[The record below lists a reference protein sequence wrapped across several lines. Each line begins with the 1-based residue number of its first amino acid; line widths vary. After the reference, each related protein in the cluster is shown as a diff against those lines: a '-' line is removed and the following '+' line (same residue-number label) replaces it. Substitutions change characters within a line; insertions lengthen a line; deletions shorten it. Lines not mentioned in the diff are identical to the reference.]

1 MTPAGNSASTS
12 IGSCR
17 VREYDSAMSKTA
29 LTWAIGLVTGT
40 VLSFRDPI
48 FGLLAYLWE
57 YYNHPPLRWWGDELP
72 GLRWSFLVASILF
85 ASYSVQGK
93 TIFRREIF
101 RHGSTKWLVALLG
114 IATMVTIFLAID
126 PARSQGYLVDLAKL
140 TLLFCLIIGV
150 VTDYRKY
157 RWVTAALVLGALS
170 WGWDAYSNPHFDSGR
185 LIAIGGPDSFNDNE
199 AAAHIIPVLPF
210 LALFFWQGNK
220 WQRLIAIVAAPFI
233 VNMLILCNSR
243 GATVGIMAALTA
255 GVVLMNWRLRLK
267 LALVAVAAV
276 PLLLVLVDQRFI
288 DRQLTLMQFMEEGVD
303 GQATQSDGAANERVL
318 SWKGG
323 LRLVGDR
330 PLGVGGG
337 GYDLLSPVYA
347 PEVVEAHEGELRA
360 VHNTY
365 LWAAADWGV
374 AGLMA
379 LLGFIVSALRV
390 LHRIRR
396 ETPSE
401 QLKLESLT
409 LEVSLI
415 AFLGA
420 AVFINR
426 MYAEILYWLVALA
439 ASLANIHD
447 AGAVRAD
454 GSIESAPLDVRAA

>member
-1 MTPAGNSASTS
+1 M
-12 IGSCR
+12 
-17 VREYDSAMSKTA
+17 REYDLAMSKTA

-72 GLRWSFLVASILF
+72 DLRWSFLIASIFF
-85 ASYSVQGK
+85 AAYSFHGK

-101 RHGSTKWLVALLG
+101 RHGSTRWLVALLG
-114 IATMVTIFLAID
+114 IATMVTVFLAID
-126 PARSQGYLVDLAKL
+126 PARSRGYVVDIAKL

-150 VTDYRKY
+150 VTDMSKY
-157 RWVTAALVLGALS
+157 RLVTAALVLGALS

-185 LIAIGGPDSFNDNE
+185 LVAIGGPDSFNDNE
-199 AAAHIIPVLPF
+199 AAAHVIPALPF
-210 LALFFWQGNK
+210 LALFFWQGNR
-220 WQRLIAIVAAPFI
+220 WQRILAIVAAPFI

-243 GATVGIMAALTA
+243 GATVGVAVALLA
-255 GVVLMNWRLRLK
+255 GLLLMNWRLRLR
-267 LALVAVAAV
+267 LALVAVVAV
-276 PLLLVLVDQRFI
+276 PLVLALVDQRFI
-288 DRQLTLMQFMEEGVD
+288 DRQLTLVQFMEEGLE
-303 GQATQSDGAANERVL
+303 GQATQNDGAANERVL

-323 LRLVGDR
+323 LRLIGDR

-374 AGLMA
+374 GGLVA
-379 LLGFIVSALRV
+379 LLGFIGSALLT

-396 ETPSE
+396 QAANEE
-401 QLKLESLT
+401 MKLESLA
-409 LEVSLI
+409 LEIALI

-447 AGAVRAD
+447 GAAAQAD
-454 GSIESAPLDVRAA
+454 GSASTTPIEVRAA

>member
-1 MTPAGNSASTS
+1 
-12 IGSCR
+12 
-17 VREYDSAMSKTA
+17 MSKTA

-48 FGLLAYLWE
+48 FGFLAYLWE

-72 GLRWSFLVASILF
+72 DLRWSFLIASIFF
-85 ASYSVQGK
+85 ASYSVHGK

-114 IATMVTIFLAID
+114 IATMVTVFLAID
-126 PARSQGYLVDLAKL
+126 PARSRGYVVDIAKL
-140 TLLFCLIIGV
+140 TLLFCLIVGV
-150 VTDYRKY
+150 VNDYTKY
-157 RWVTAALVLGALS
+157 RWVTAAIVLGALS

-185 LIAIGGPDSFNDNE
+185 LVAIGGPDSFNDNE
-199 AAAHIIPVLPF
+199 AAAHVIPTLPF

-220 WQRLIAIVAAPFI
+220 WQRIIAIVSAPFI

-243 GATVGIMAALTA
+243 GATVGVAVALIA
-255 GVVLMNWRLRLK
+255 GLFLMNWRLRLRM
-267 LALVAVAAV
+267 ALVAIAAV
-276 PLLLVLVDQRFI
+276 PLVLALVDQRFI
-288 DRQLTLMQFMEEGVD
+288 DRQLTLMQFMEEGLD
-303 GQATQSDGAANERVL
+303 GQEIQNDGAANERVL

-323 LRLVGDR
+323 LRLIGDR

-365 LWAAADWGV
+365 LWAAADWGIG
-374 AGLMA
+374 GLIA
-379 LLGFIVSALRV
+379 LLGFIGSALTT

-396 ETPSE
+396 QTTNE
-401 QLKLESLT
+401 QLKIESLA
-409 LEVSLI
+409 LEVALI

-426 MYAEILYWLVALA
+426 MYAEIMYWLIALA

-447 AGAVRAD
+447 ASAQSQGSAD
-454 GSIESAPLDVRAA
+454 AAPLSVRAA

>member
-1 MTPAGNSASTS
+1 
-12 IGSCR
+12 
-17 VREYDSAMSKTA
+17 MSKTA
-29 LTWAIGLVTGT
+29 MAWAIGLVTGT

-48 FGLLAYLWE
+48 FGLLAYFWE

-72 GLRWSFLVASILF
+72 DLRWSFLIASIFF
-85 ASYSVQGK
+85 ASYSFHGK

-101 RHGSTKWLVALLG
+101 RHASTQWLVAFLG
-114 IATMVTIFLAID
+114 IASFVTLFLAMD
-126 PARSQGYLVDLAKL
+126 PARSRGYVVDIAKL
-140 TLLFCLIIGV
+140 TLLFCLIVGV
-150 VTDYRKY
+150 VTDMKKY

-170 WGWDAYSNPHFDSGR
+170 WGWEAYRDPHFNSGR
-185 LIAIGGPDSFNDNE
+185 LIAIGGPDSYNDNE
-199 AAAHIIPVLPF
+199 AAAHTITVLPF
-210 LALFFWQGNK
+210 LALFVWQGNI
-220 WQRLIAIVAAPFI
+220 WQRILAVVSAPFI

-243 GATVGIMAALTA
+243 GATVGMAVALA
-255 GVVLMNWRLRLK
+255 VGLLLMNWRLRLR
-267 LALVAVAAV
+267 LAVLAIAAV
-276 PLLLVLVDQRFI
+276 PLVMTLVDQRFI
-288 DRQLTLMQFMEEGVD
+288 ERQLTLMQFMNEGIE
-303 GQATQSDGAANERVL
+303 GQAVQGDGAANERVI

-374 AGLMA
+374 AGVMA
-379 LLGFIVSALRV
+379 FVGFIVSALLS

-396 ETPSE
+396 QSKDENF
-401 QLKLESLT
+401 KLETLT
-409 LEVSLI
+409 LEVALF

-439 ASLANIHD
+439 ASLTNIHD
-447 AGAVRAD
+447 AAAAKAEGSGSGAF
-454 GSIESAPLDVRAA
+454 DVRAA